1 MNKSDCL
8 FRLERRARAN
18 AKSVKF
24 GEAEAD
30 RRVNYCMKLII
41 VTCFVS
47 TEQLNVQQVTK

>member
-47 TEQLNVQQVTK
+47 TE